1 MFDVSYIGTKIKLA
15 TPTGGHEIRFIYFCR
30 GFSGDGSTKYY
41 FDFICFVWFV
51 ALRPKQQLHVCHSGT
66 VSSLSHTLF
75 FLCKLEQAVNM
86 VNHHFNQYSCTYFP
100 CN

>member
-30 GFSGDGSTKYY
+30 GFSRDGSTKYY
-41 FDFICFVWFV
+41 FDFICFC
-51 ALRPKQQLHVCHSGT
+51 LVCCFTSQATATCMVIAGQSVH
-66 VSSLSHTLF
+66 LATLF

-86 VNHHFNQYSCTYFP
+86 VNHHVNQCFVHILP
-100 CN
+100 L